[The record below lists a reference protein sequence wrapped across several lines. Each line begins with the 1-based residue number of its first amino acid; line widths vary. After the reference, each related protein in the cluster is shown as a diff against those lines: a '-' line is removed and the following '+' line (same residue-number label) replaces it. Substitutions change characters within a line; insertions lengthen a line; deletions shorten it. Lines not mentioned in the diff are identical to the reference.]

1 MEKDN
6 PSQNNII
13 NIFFFLNWG
22 LFAGF
27 LRGSWLSADHIIW
40 FHAVRSFAPVGFT
53 EDILF

>member
-1 MEKDN
+1 MKK
-6 PSQNNII
+6 II
-13 NIFFFLNWG
+13 PVRITLLISFFNWG